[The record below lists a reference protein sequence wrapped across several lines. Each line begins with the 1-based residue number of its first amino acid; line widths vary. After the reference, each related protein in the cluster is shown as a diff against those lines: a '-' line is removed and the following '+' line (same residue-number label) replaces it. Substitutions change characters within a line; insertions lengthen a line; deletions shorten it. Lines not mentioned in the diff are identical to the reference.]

1 MTTLPTIDWTKS
13 GGLVPAVIQDAD
25 TQQVLMLGYMN
36 AEALS
41 QTVTTKRVTFFSR
54 SKNRLWVKGETS
66 GHFLDL
72 VDLAADCD
80 SDALLVRARPNGPT
94 CHRGTCSCFSEGGA
108 TGAGFLAELD
118 RVVQG
123 RLSEGD
129 EKSYTVRLV
138 REGVTRV
145 AQKVGEEGVETALAA
160 VTASNADFAGE
171 AADLLFHLIV
181 LLRAKGLTLADATAV
196 LEKRHA
202 AKKQLASGR
211 PSVTASPA
219 K

>member
-1 MTTLPTIDWTKS
+1 MKTSLQPDWQK
-13 GGLVPAVIQDAD
+13 GAGLLPAVVQDAD

-36 AEALS
+36 ADALA
-41 QTVTTKRVTFFSR
+41 QTLATKRVTFFSR

-72 VDLAADCD
+72 VSVTTDCD
-80 SDALLVRARPNGPT
+80 NDALLVLARPNGPT
-94 CHRGTCSCFSEGGA
+94 CHRGTCSCFGEGGA

-118 RVVQG
+118 RTVAT
-123 RLSEGD
+123 RIASGD

-160 VTASNADFAGE
+160 VTGTSEQLAGE
-171 AADLLFHLIV
+171 AADLIYHLIV
-181 LLRAKGLTLADATAV
+181 LLRAKGLSLADIFAV
-196 LEKRHA
+196 LEKRH
-202 AKKQLASGR
+202 Q
-211 PSVTASPA
+211 
-219 K
+219 